1 VRNLARCGTV
11 HDRPESAFTIA
22 GIRINDLTG
31 SNMTVRATE
40 RLNMLCVQLL
50 KENQDDLGTKET
62 SKIRPM
68 TEPRI
73 DLRKVLT
80 DPVVLMISRRQM
92 VQQDRASV
100 LEALRPFTVWR
111 WACPI

>member
-1 VRNLARCGTV
+1 
-11 HDRPESAFTIA
+11 
-22 GIRINDLTG
+22 
-31 SNMTVRATE
+31 
-40 RLNMLCVQLL
+40 
-50 KENQDDLGTKET
+50 
-62 SKIRPM
+62 M

-73 DLRKVLT
+73 DLRKGVT

-100 LEALRPFTVWR
+100 LEALRPVTVWR

>member
-1 VRNLARCGTV
+1 
-11 HDRPESAFTIA
+11 
-22 GIRINDLTG
+22 
-31 SNMTVRATE
+31 
-40 RLNMLCVQLL
+40 
-50 KENQDDLGTKET
+50 
-62 SKIRPM
+62 M

-73 DLRKVLT
+73 DLRKSVT